1 MKRDRHITNDLKCK
15 LAGLSQAGQNSQ
27 YTCHNSQT
35 HFTFR
40 LSMQPVIFLLY
51 PNMLATSV
59 TLPLEM
65 LRAAWAMRKV
75 EQHHLPPLTIEFR
88 SQTSGTINTHTG
100 LPLQSSSLDT
110 PIPRDSLIFLP
121 ALWRDPIKILNQQ
134 PDILNWL
141 STIPTDCTLAAVGT
155 SVCFLAQAQLLQHQ
169 FATTH
174 WHFFDRFSRRYPDV
188 KLQRDRFITQSHAS
202 GQPRIFCTAS
212 INALAELTAFF
223 IQEQYGSAIAQTVER
238 NFFHEIR
245 QPNTQAGLS
254 NTLTSDERVALA
266 VAKLDELL
274 TQPANTPNYQ
284 SIDIAALAASLGIS
298 VRSLNRHFKNALNL
312 SPLQYVQRHRMTTAK
327 DMLKSSNL
335 SIAEIANYTG
345 LQDPQHFSRLFKKT
359 FGVPPNQ
366 YRTTVRSKL
375 FS

>member
-1 MKRDRHITNDLKCK
+1 
-15 LAGLSQAGQNSQ
+15 
-27 YTCHNSQT
+27 
-35 HFTFR
+35 
-40 LSMQPVIFLLY
+40 MQPVIFLLY

-335 SIAEIANYTG
+335 SIAEVANYTG